1 MLSSYWTP
9 TTLRASPTMQ
19 AAEPDWASMPKV
31 ELHLHLEGAI
41 PLEAMW
47 ELVQR
52 HGGDSEVPS
61 PAALEERFAFT
72 DFAHFIST
80 WGWKLKF
87 HTTLDDYRFLAEA
100 VAADLRRQGHVYVEA
115 FVSPTDSPLHPAEML
130 VAVRE
135 GLDRVAGIE
144 VALIPDLV
152 RDTGPALAMRTLE
165 SVLEVREEAG
175 VVGITI
181 GGSEQHHP
189 PADFAAVF
197 ARARD
202 EGLRLTAHAGE
213 AAGPDSVRSAIRDL
227 GVERIGHG
235 VRAVEDEA
243 LLAELVATQIP
254 LEVCPTSNL
263 RTRVAASMQTH
274 PLRTLMDAGA
284 LVTINTDDPAMF
296 GCSLA
301 GEYAAVA
308 ALGYDR
314 ETMRMLTENAIAASW
329 APPGRKH
336 DLGLQLVGW
345 WQDQP
350 CPPVA

>member
-1 MLSSYWTP
+1 M
-9 TTLRASPTMQ
+9 RVG
-19 AAEPDWASMPKV
+19 EPDWASMPKV

-41 PLEAMW
+41 PPAAMW
-47 ELVQR
+47 ELVQH

-61 PAALEERFAFT
+61 PGALEERFVFT

-80 WGWKLKF
+80 WEWKLKF

-100 VAADLRRQGHVYVEA
+100 VAADLRRQGHTYVEA
-115 FVSPTDSPLHPAEML
+115 FVSPTDSPLDPAEML

-135 GLDRVAGIE
+135 GLDRVPGIE
-144 VALIPDLV
+144 VALVPDLV
-152 RDTGPALAMRTLE
+152 RDTGPDLAMRTLE
-165 SVLEVREEAG
+165 SVLAVREEAA

-181 GGSEQHHP
+181 GGSEQLHP
-189 PADFAAVF
+189 AGEFAAVF
-197 ARARD
+197 ARAR
-202 EGLRLTAHAGE
+202 EAGLHLTAHAGE
-213 AAGPDSVRSAIRDL
+213 AAGAESVRSAIRDL

-235 VRAVEDEA
+235 VRVVEDPD
-243 LLAELVATQIP
+243 LLAEVVATQIP

-263 RTRVAASMQTH
+263 RTRVAASMEAH
-274 PLRTLMDAGA
+274 PLRTLIDAGA
-284 LVTINTDDPAMF
+284 FVTINTDDPAMF

-314 ETMRMLTENAIAASW
+314 ETMRMLTENAIDASW

-336 DLGLQLVGW
+336 DLHLQLAGW
-345 WQDQP
+345 WQSQP
-350 CPPVA
+350 DPPVA

>member
-1 MLSSYWTP
+1 MP
-9 TTLRASPTMQ
+9 
-19 AAEPDWASMPKV
+19 AAEIDWESMPKV

-41 PLEAMW
+41 PLDAMW

-52 HGGDSEVPS
+52 HGGDPEVPS
-61 PAALEERFAFT
+61 PDALKKRFVFT

-80 WGWKLKF
+80 WEWKLKF

-100 VAADLRRQGHVYVEA
+100 VATDLRRQGHVYVEA
-115 FVSPTDSPLHPAEML
+115 FVSPTDSPLDPAEML

-135 GLDRVAGIE
+135 GLDRVPGIE

-152 RDTGPALAMRTLE
+152 RDTGPAHAMRTLHA
-165 SVLEVREEAG
+165 VLAVREEAA

-189 PADFAAVF
+189 PADFADVF
-197 ARARD
+197 HRARD

-235 VRAVEDEA
+235 VRAVEDPA
-243 LLAELVATQIP
+243 LLTELVATQIP

-263 RTRVAASMQTH
+263 RTRVAASMQAH
-274 PLRTLMDAGA
+274 PVRTLIDAGA
-284 LVTINTDDPAMF
+284 FVTINTDDPTMF
-296 GCSLA
+296 GCTLA

-308 ALGYDR
+308 SLGHDR
-314 ETMRMLTENAIAASW
+314 ETLRMLTENAIDGSW

-336 DLGLQLVGW
+336 DLRLQLAGW

-350 CPPVA
+350 DPPVA